1 MVKFHDSTAC
11 VKFIHC
17 VVSVVTGPIT
27 GADFLKRFSMEVNFA
42 DSLLRFGEVS
52 YPISM
57 LSARMCDVVLA
68 HDVVFKDGQQEDLN
82 LNLTNS
88 KNLIHN
94 GQPACSSAHSFSYL
108 RKSFSG
114 YWCYTSI
121 CFS

>member
-57 LSARMCDVVLA
+57 LSARMSRVM
-68 HDVVFKDGQQEDLN
+68 
-82 LNLTNS
+82 
-88 KNLIHN
+88 
-94 GQPACSSAHSFSYL
+94 
-108 RKSFSG
+108 
-114 YWCYTSI
+114 
-121 CFS
+121 